1 MGHHL
6 GKPVRL
12 VWGPEHVHMVRPQ
25 HIGMDD
31 TVIGHCSSVQTL
43 QVHLI
48 IIRMKEDRLAIVP
61 ALDDVLRHVDQGIA
75 RGARHRRPQNEGPQ
89 RYISLITFGLYQ
101 GLQEN
106 PSLTPDFQF
115 LRFS

>member
-1 MGHHL
+1 MVHHL
-6 GKPVRL
+6 GEPVRL

-89 RYISLITFGLYQ
+89 RYISSRLEIKYPNRLY
-101 GLQEN
+101 GVMI
-106 PSLTPDFQF
+106 F
-115 LRFS
+115 LWHNTTL